1 MKTVSSSLNI
11 SLGELLLPDW
21 PFDVHVK
28 ICLPETKIIAEG
40 VRNLQLKV
48 LTCKRSISLH
58 MYIVL
63 NIIQKSKHL
72 KLFIKIVHTV
82 YFVHAMTTILVDRCN
97 FFCPSVALIGID
109 GGNTTKMSRF
119 ANYLRNLL
127 PSNDQVVMQMA
138 SKAMGRLALTGG
150 TFTADYVEFEVKR
163 ALEWLGGDRN
173 EGRRHAA
180 VSIVLS
186 LLCEW

>member
-1 MKTVSSSLNI
+1 MKWRLFNI
-11 SLGELLLPDW
+11 WDDGDKNGKTRMPSLGL
-21 PFDVHVK
+21 FV
-28 ICLPETKIIAEG
+28 
-40 VRNLQLKV
+40 
-48 LTCKRSISLH
+48 
-58 MYIVL
+58 
-63 NIIQKSKHL
+63 KSKL
-72 KLFIKIVHTV
+72 SVNLDWGPNVELFL
-82 YFVHAMTTILVDRCN
+82 LVSCL
-97 FFCPSVALIGID
+97 VALIGID

-138 SKAMGRLALTGG
+138 SKAMGRLAHTGG

-180 VSIVLS
+180 VSK
-186 LLCEW
+186 

>member
-1 MKTVSSSLNI
+1 M
-11 SLGELLLPDW
+11 
-21 PFDVHVK
+21 
-28 ICLPETKIIAEG
+28 
-40 VRNLQLKV
+40 
-48 LTCKRSISLH
+48 
-58 MYIVL
+58 
-63 NIIQKSKHL
+63 
-72 KLFIKIVHTV
+72 
-82 YFVHAMTTILVDRCN
+82 
-97 FFCPSVALIGID
+97 ALIGID
-109 GGNTTKMSRF
+109 NGNTTKMSRF

-180 VSIVLS
+180 VSTYTIIQAFSARGYILHKWS
-186 LLCEW
+186 LRLPTITLILIFMMFSRTVSFCDILVQNLG

>member
-1 MKTVSSSLNI
+1 MTLQVIFSIQKKLSIFIYLWRDSENREYSSMI
-11 SLGELLLPDW
+11 
-21 PFDVHVK
+21 
-28 ICLPETKIIAEG
+28 
-40 VRNLQLKV
+40 
-48 LTCKRSISLH
+48 TCKFLH
-58 MYIVL
+58 DYIFL
-63 NIIQKSKHL
+63 
-72 KLFIKIVHTV
+72 
-82 YFVHAMTTILVDRCN
+82 
-97 FFCPSVALIGID
+97 VALIGID

-180 VSIVLS
+180 VSTYLGSVVRKTG
-186 LLCEW
+186 